1 MYNPKLMTLSDILL
15 YTHSCSLMIASC
27 LCLLLAAS
35 PLRLDAKDTDA
46 DHLKSEIIASYDFA
60 KHRKIPQVIT
70 RLREATVLMSGVE
83 VPEATL
89 YFIAKESDQW
99 KMTQKIDLTEF
110 LDGARCGFNEL
121 DYMYTLGHVS
131 PLSIG
136 MNDRWFVVG
145 ISDSPGTPPDDLCA
159 VLIFHKQDGRWEY
172 HSRIESR
179 ESIDPDRTNAARIDH
194 KLDRRVLL
202 TEDDNLIV
210 SYEYFETDIPNP
222 TGALPSIEYLREHEA
237 EIEQALS
244 HRGRSLEH
252 APSANK
258 RGIAYVYTLNESSKP
273 ERTET
278 ILPPETAQYPLWG
291 GMGMYTLLTGNY
303 LFIHNYV
310 PAPVTSGTQADHL
323 PWNDYAVYEKADG
336 RWRYKT
342 SLLSLVPEDT
352 LESESVD
359 FLYPYIYGA
368 ADENNLFIYYH
379 LDIQATKVLKLSVE
393 DGEVKFVC
401 FETSPRSEMN
411 PSFTSPQFPQQ
422 YTLFYY
428 GPLVGVGGAVEIH
441 EPSPDH
447 SFHFAPTRASA
458 TVIDLPTLEYVNRT
472 IRERNGLR
480 HTRPLDDKCQVWG
493 TPYMPLVNYSVF
505 GTTLITSFHIDGLY
519 LDDDTQF
526 AMYARVWSGINIYEY
541 VPGEYDPGRYDP
553 VKKVFRMVTSKNRDL
568 VAEPVAEKIDNSFI
582 WSR

>member
-1 MYNPKLMTLSDILL
+1 MVFPNGLL
-15 YTHSCSLMIASC
+15 FSLIFASC
-27 LCLLLAAS
+27 LCLFLAAPPS
-35 PLRLDAKDTDA
+35 RLAAEDMDAEN
-46 DHLKSEIIASYDFA
+46 LKSKIIASYDFA
-60 KHRKIPQVIT
+60 KNRKIPQVIT
-70 RLREATVLMSGVE
+70 RQREAAVLMSGVE

-99 KMTQKIDLTEF
+99 GLTQKIDLTEL
-110 LDGARCGFNEL
+110 LDGARCGFNQL
-121 DYMYTLGHVS
+121 DYQYTLGHVA

-136 MNDRWFVVG
+136 MNDDWFVFG

-159 VLIFHKQDGRWEY
+159 VLIFHKRDGRWEY

-222 TGALPSIEYLREHEA
+222 TGDLPSIEYLREHEA

-244 HRGRSLEH
+244 NRGRSLEH

-273 ERTET
+273 ERAET

-303 LFIHNYV
+303 LFVHNYV

-323 PWNDYAVYEKADG
+323 PWNDYAIYEKADG

-352 LESESVD
+352 LKSESAD

-368 ADENNLFIYYH
+368 ADGDNLFVYYH
-379 LDIQATKVLKLSVE
+379 LNIRATKVLKLIVE
-393 DGEVKFVC
+393 DVAVKFVS
-401 FETSPRSEMN
+401 FRTSTDIRTD
-411 PSFTSPQFPQQ
+411 PSLASPKFPQR
-422 YTLFYY
+422 YTPFYH
-428 GPLVGVGGAVEIH
+428 GPFRGGPYISISP
-441 EPSPDH
+441 PSSDQDY
-447 SFHFAPTRASA
+447 HFGSTRGSA
-458 TVIDLPTLEYVNRT
+458 AVIDLPTFEYVNKT
-472 IRERNGLR
+472 IKERNRLR
-480 HTRPLDDKCQVWG
+480 HTKPLYRLCPVWG
-493 TPYMPLVNYSVF
+493 TPYMPLVNYSAF
-505 GTTLITSFHIDGLY
+505 GTTLITSFHIDGIY

-526 AMYARVWSGINIYEY
+526 AMYARVWGGINIFEY
-541 VPGEYDPGRYDP
+541 VPGDTPKARN
-553 VKKVFRMVTSKNRDL
+553 VFRMVTSQNRDL
-568 VAEPVAEKIDNSFI
+568 VEEPIAEEIDNSVI
-582 WSR
+582 WPR